1 MNARKLNVAIAAGT
15 LALASLS
22 TAAFAAD
29 LPTRKA
35 AVLPPPPV
43 FTWTGLYVGFNYG
56 YTWKGSSSLSNAGF
70 PLFDSTPGGL
80 WAAAAAAGPTGVVS
94 GRLNGFFGGA
104 QIGYNWQLPSRIVL
118 GVEADIQGGGIRGGG
133 GLGAIT
139 PSPTGIA
146 VTSGNMHR
154 GLEHFGTV
162 RARAGYAITP
172 GFLAYLTGG
181 LAYGGAQMN
190 ATFNQALNPSP
201 LISSNGKT
209 EYYQERVGWTLGV
222 GGEMAIAP
230 NLSAKL
236 EYLYYDLG
244 TLTAAFPNYQNLLQ
258 RDPFTGA
265 AVATGLVARSRING
279 HILRTGLNY
288 RFGGQGDAPN
298 QGLFS
303 GVAVDRSAFGGWS
316 LAVMPYMW
324 AVGPNG
330 TSTAKGQTTE
340 MNLSFVDVLTK
351 SSSLPLEVAANMEL
365 RNGPLSFY
373 LDAVWIQIRAAGS
386 VLALRNPI
394 AGATLTLDGDARMK
408 QTIAILEG
416 GGTYEVGKWAWGGM
430 PGSTTSLDVVGGL
443 RYWNVGVDLSLNI
456 AGAVN
461 LTNLGLTQVGGKAIA
476 KGGNIDWVDPFIGLR
491 LRQQVDE
498 RNAFYIKGD
507 VGGFGVGSKFAWQG
521 VGGYTHDFMLGDLK
535 FTSMVGYRAVR
546 ANYMQG
552 SGFQRAGVDMIMHG
566 PVAGLGFKF

>member
-303 GVAVDRSAFGGWS
+303 GVAVDRCKFWLYGFSGL
-316 LAVMPYMW
+316 LAGLAALIYV
-324 AVGPNG
+324 
-330 TSTAKGQTTE
+330 SRFDTAKADAGKGFE
-340 MNLSFVDVLTK
+340 
-351 SSSLPLEVAANMEL
+351 
-365 RNGPLSFY
+365 
-373 LDAVWIQIRAAGS
+373 LDAITAG
-386 VLALRNPI
+386 
-394 AGATLTLDGDARMK
+394 
-408 QTIAILEG
+408 
-416 GGTYEVGKWAWGGM
+416 
-430 PGSTTSLDVVGGL
+430 VVGGASVFGGRGTIAGTVL
-443 RYWNVGVDLSLNI
+443 GLLLIHETRLLVSRYWKIDELRSIVIGCLLIAAVLVYRIVDRE
-456 AGAVN
+456 
-461 LTNLGLTQVGGKAIA
+461 
-476 KGGNIDWVDPFIGLR
+476 DVD
-491 LRQQVDE
+491 Q
-498 RNAFYIKGD
+498 
-507 VGGFGVGSKFAWQG
+507 S
-521 VGGYTHDFMLGDLK
+521 
-535 FTSMVGYRAVR
+535 
-546 ANYMQG
+546 
-552 SGFQRAGVDMIMHG
+552 
-566 PVAGLGFKF
+566 